1 MIDDEQSDLDEHLA
15 RVPLVNKAT
24 WARLRPLER
33 GKLGAEH
40 VEVIEKRI
48 ALKKQWRELLRQAVH
63 SKREIERFRAHYDT
77 PPKVHRGVHDALR
90 DGSPYTQASVR
101 DAMRPQTAVS
111 RRLAHHTMLIVQ
123 QIARENAQALFDLAQ
138 EQLDLA
144 HRALH
149 MDELAA
155 DGRLRDWKKY
165 PPATVEDARGASLF
179 ARYPQDW
186 RRLGKLGST
195 LR

>member
-1 MIDDEQSDLDEHLA
+1 MIEDDQRDLDEYLA
-15 RVPLVNKAT
+15 REPLVNKAT

-48 ALKKQWRELLRQAVH
+48 ALKKQWRELLRQAVY
-63 SKREIERFRAHYDT
+63 SQREIERFRERYNT

-90 DGSPYTQASVR
+90 DGSPYTQSSVR

-111 RRLAHHTMLIVQ
+111 RRLANYTMLIVQ
-123 QIARENAQALFDLAQ
+123 QIARENARTLLDLAA
-138 EQLDLA
+138 EQMDLA

-149 MDELAA
+149 MDEMAA

-165 PPATVEDARGASLF
+165 PPATVADARGAALF
-179 ARYPQDW
+179 SRYPEDW